1 MRLIYTQQTQQTVM
15 SHEQPI
21 HGCQFIE
28 IDGLSHMK
36 YLLAGGGETEKAS
49 RT

>member
-1 MRLIYTQQTQQTVM
+1 M

-36 YLLAGGGETEKAS
+36 YLLAGGGETEKSIENIIGPGQGFDMA
-49 RT
+49 